1 MPARR
6 SARLKA
12 KTDEPVPS
20 EKQTQ
25 EPKKTPKRKAP
36 SSNDDNPIKKAPK
49 TKSADRTPDFKSP
62 GRQSKPKATA
72 GTSKTGKPSFQT
84 SVANS
89 NGQFSSFPPEILNLV
104 IAKIEDT
111 KSLGNLSKTC
121 KAFHSLVIPQ
131 LYKRVQGFVTYHAH
145 IAKLIRTIE
154 PLLTIEQRK
163 QLKKEGQYK
172 GQQESF
178 PDKADDKKKPEIA
191 DFVRQAMLDIISPG
205 KKHGYIVYRYAE
217 ELLKSIN
224 NLEVFAATSISE
236 SMAKTLAIRNNL
248 QALWLHISDHQ
259 NTEAEAL
266 AAIRGLKHLRLYAY
280 NYIGTGI
287 PPLSLIWNSRS
298 TLRSLQLNSSPFK
311 FLYKEV
317 KDTSSSTTGS
327 SNPQYDLSA
336 LKSLSIKGASIDP
349 DEVDCITRAIDFT
362 KLENLNVGYKNVKI
376 ELLFKRLIEIF
387 SAATSTDIKLRSL
400 SVHLGTQGNSNLTR
414 MVAYPEEEDHGIEF
428 ISSFSSLTSLT
439 IVDAGVHSSDLPNPG
454 FKDTLLR
461 GIFTHT
467 NLAKIEFGD
476 SISLT
481 GWQMPCL
488 DTQMVKR
495 FIENF
500 LQLKHFH
507 FYAEENQFNEIA
519 ETLSPCRNLESI
531 LINRG
536 GRFKYEETG
545 PGFLRHLTLPI
556 LERGSDDKTRD
567 YKWEDHS
574 KFSRLTMGFS
584 VWEVG
589 SKLGKAKK
597 GIKKAEKISST
608 SNSKRKVMYRD
619 ITHHECRWLRGTMN
633 EMEEWVDKVAKDL
646 D

>member
-12 KTDEPVPS
+12 KADEPVPS

-72 GTSKTGKPSFQT
+72 RTSKTGKPSVQT

-89 NGQFSSFPPEILNLV
+89 NGPFSSFPPEILNLV

-191 DFVRQAMLDIISPG
+191 DFVRQAMLDIISPD

-224 NLEVFAATSISE
+224 NLEVFAATSLSE

-259 NTEAEAL
+259 NPEAEAL
-266 AAIRGLKHLRLYAY
+266 AAIRGLKHL
-280 NYIGTGI
+280 
-287 PPLSLIWNSRS
+287 
-298 TLRSLQLNSSPFK
+298 
-311 FLYKEV
+311 
-317 KDTSSSTTGS
+317 
-327 SNPQYDLSA
+327 
-336 LKSLSIKGASIDP
+336 
-349 DEVDCITRAIDFT
+349 
-362 KLENLNVGYKNVKI
+362 
-376 ELLFKRLIEIF
+376 
-387 SAATSTDIKLRSL
+387 
-400 SVHLGTQGNSNLTR
+400 HL

-454 FKDTLLR
+454 LKDTLLR
-461 GIFTHT
+461 GILMHT

-500 LQLKHFH
+500 PQLKHFH
-507 FYAEENQFNEIA
+507 FYAEANQFNEIA
-519 ETLSPCRNLESI
+519 EALSRCRNLESI

-545 PGFLRHLTLPI
+545 PEFLRHLILPI
-556 LERGSDDKTRD
+556 LERDSDDKTRD
-567 YKWEDHS
+567 YQWEDHS
-574 KFSRLTMGFS
+574 KFCRLTMGVS
-584 VWEVG
+584 IWEVG

-597 GIKKAEKISST
+597 GMKKAEKISSA
-608 SNSKRKVMYRD
+608 SNPKRNVMYRD
-619 ITHHECRWLRGTMN
+619 ITRSECLWLRGTMN

>member
-12 KTDEPVPS
+12 KADEPVPS

-72 GTSKTGKPSFQT
+72 RTSKTGKPSVQT

-89 NGQFSSFPPEILNLV
+89 NGPFSSFPPEILNLV
-104 IAKIEDT
+104 IAKIENT

-224 NLEVFAATSISE
+224 NLEVFAATSLSE

-259 NTEAEAL
+259 NPEAEAL
-266 AAIRGLKHLRLYAY
+266 AAIRGLKHLHLYAY

-298 TLRSLQLNSSPFK
+298 TLRSLHLNSLPFK

-317 KDTSSSTTGS
+317 KDTSSSTTSS

-454 FKDTLLR
+454 LKGTLLR
-461 GIFTHT
+461 GILMHT

-500 LQLKHFH
+500 PQLKHFH
-507 FYAEENQFNEIA
+507 FYAEANQFNEIA
-519 ETLSPCRNLESI
+519 EALSRCRNLESI

-545 PGFLRHLTLPI
+545 PEFLRHLILPI
-556 LERGSDDKTRD
+556 LERDSDDKTRD
-567 YKWEDHS
+567 YQWEDHS
-574 KFSRLTMGFS
+574 KFCRLTMGVS
-584 VWEVG
+584 IWEVG

-597 GIKKAEKISST
+597 GMKKAEKISSA
-608 SNSKRKVMYRD
+608 SNPKRNVMYRD
-619 ITHHECRWLRGTMN
+619 ITRSECLWLRGTMN